1 LRFGTY
7 REEDSGTAAYAYM
20 PGPDEASGDVW
31 VNRDT
36 ATTLSPIPNFLNPVP
51 GSHAY
56 ATLIHE
62 IGHALGL
69 KHPGDYGDLDS
80 PPFLASFKL
89 EDSEH
94 FTVMS
99 YNERQDTLYDDGG
112 DSGFYASVHPSTP
125 MLFDVAAIQFLYGAN
140 TNTASGDDT
149 YSFGPTQVFLRN
161 LWDAGGIDTLDAA
174 NWPRGVELDLRPG
187 QFSSLWFENLQ
198 PSDPRLYW
206 GKDNLSISYDT
217 WIEHAIGSASGD
229 TLIGNSRDNQ
239 LKGAAGND
247 TLTGGAGADTARF
260 SGPRSAY
267 AITQQ
272 ADGRWQVADT
282 RSMGSDGTDLLA
294 EIETLSFSDLSVQ
307 LPATGR
313 LSGQVYHWRSHSLL
327 DSLTGSV
334 QQPQDRLFSL
344 RNPSIDADGDLRVE
358 LWANPSQAIS
368 NLDLELAFDGAR
380 SVRFSMDPAL
390 PASWTFLQSDPES
403 DRLAVS
409 AFNTQILSIDGLVRL
424 GAIEMIGLS
433 ADALQPF
440 SFIAGEA
447 GSIRDNNLQLMSP
460 YASALR
466 IPSDTTDSD
475 GTFDLGF
482 IPFGTYLLEV
492 SPPALPTGISSVI
505 TSADAMAALKLA
517 LGRNPNPDPDGPG
530 PLKPLPISPYQW
542 IAADLNADGKVTR
555 ADAQEI
561 LRIAQG
567 QPTAEGASPAWVT
580 IDESADLSAL
590 SGAASAAPAI
600 SSTIEV
606 SRVAEIRNRVA
617 ILRGDVDG
625 SWSDSPDSPTLDR
638 DYFEALAATH
648 PGIVTLAQFG
658 LWPVIP
664 V

>member
-1 LRFGTY
+1 
-7 REEDSGTAAYAYM
+7 
-20 PGPDEASGDVW
+20 
-31 VNRDT
+31 
-36 ATTLSPIPNFLNPVP
+36 
-51 GSHAY
+51 
-56 ATLIHE
+56 
-62 IGHALGL
+62 
-69 KHPGDYGDLDS
+69 
-80 PPFLASFKL
+80 
-89 EDSEH
+89 
-94 FTVMS
+94 
-99 YNERQDTLYDDGG
+99 
-112 DSGFYASVHPSTP
+112 
-125 MLFDVAAIQFLYGAN
+125 
-140 TNTASGDDT
+140 
-149 YSFGPTQVFLRN
+149 
-161 LWDAGGIDTLDAA
+161 
-174 NWPRGVELDLRPG
+174 
-187 QFSSLWFENLQ
+187 
-198 PSDPRLYW
+198 
-206 GKDNLSISYDT
+206 
-217 WIEHAIGSASGD
+217 
-229 TLIGNSRDNQ
+229 
-239 LKGAAGND
+239 
-247 TLTGGAGADTARF
+247 
-260 SGPRSAY
+260 
-267 AITQQ
+267 
-272 ADGRWQVADT
+272 
-282 RSMGSDGTDLLA
+282 
-294 EIETLSFSDLSVQ
+294 
-307 LPATGR
+307 
-313 LSGQVYHWRSHSLL
+313 
-327 DSLTGSV
+327 
-334 QQPQDRLFSL
+334 
-344 RNPSIDADGDLRVE
+344 
-358 LWANPSQAIS
+358 
-368 NLDLELAFDGAR
+368 
-380 SVRFSMDPAL
+380 
-390 PASWTFLQSDPES
+390 
-403 DRLAVS
+403 
-409 AFNTQILSIDGLVRL
+409 
-424 GAIEMIGLS
+424 
-433 ADALQPF
+433 
-440 SFIAGEA
+440 
-447 GSIRDNNLQLMSP
+447 MSP